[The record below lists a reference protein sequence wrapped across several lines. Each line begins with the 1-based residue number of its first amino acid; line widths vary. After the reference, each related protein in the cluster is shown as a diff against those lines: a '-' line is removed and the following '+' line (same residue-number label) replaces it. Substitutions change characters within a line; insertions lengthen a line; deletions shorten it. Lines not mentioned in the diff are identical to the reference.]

1 MLLATPL
8 WANDIC
14 FTEDQGKQMIIEIEK
29 GRMCETQVILLEAG
43 QKELIQQNGLLNKQV
58 KMEKSKFE
66 ETVLQLETERTIC
79 AEKDK
84 ARLEEIKAAGKPQWT
99 MLFGGFG
106 AGALLIG
113 ALVLLL

>member
-1 MLLATPL
+1 
-8 WANDIC
+8 
-14 FTEDQGKQMIIEIEK
+14 MIIEIEK

-66 ETVLQLETERTIC
+66 ETVLQLETERAIC

-84 ARLEEIKAAGKPQWT
+84 ARLGEIKDAGKTKWGQ
-99 MLFGGFG
+99 LFGAFG
-106 AGALLIG
+106 VGAVAVGLLII
-113 ALVLLL
+113 LL